1 MPDSDAISRARAAI
15 AEGEAAIVNAY
26 WIVCAHQGRAVE
38 PAEIDAPDGVLDEA
52 FAAAQR
58 IEAIARERGLS
69 WSEARDML

>member
-26 WIVCAHQGRAVE
+26 WIVCDHQGRAVD

-69 WSEARDML
+69 WSEARDLL

>member
-69 WSEARDML
+69 WSEARDLL

>member
-1 MPDSDAISRARAAI
+1 MSEAGSMSGVRAAI

-69 WSEARDML
+69 WSEARDLL

>member
-1 MPDSDAISRARAAI
+1 MSEAGSMSGVRAAI

-38 PAEIDAPDGVLDEA
+38 PAEIDALDGVLDEA